1 MTNLHLKSKAVETLK
16 TSGIANPT
24 RLVRLIQDS
33 IAFLQLDLSG
43 LTVLTEAASGPYV
56 VTPVIAA
63 LSGAKRV
70 LALTSD
76 SRYASSEVVT
86 KQTRALEALCGLEGA
101 VEIHTQRSLTLF
113 SEADIVTNLG
123 FVRPIDAQVVEA
135 MKPTA
140 VIPLMCEAW
149 EFREGDVDLGRC
161 RKKGILVM
169 GTNEDY
175 PGLDVF
181 DYSGWLCMKML
192 FEAQIEIHKSQILLV
207 SADKFGTVLEKRL
220 TQAGAA
226 VSLIPNLRGVSV
238 QEMAEVDVMVV
249 CDYGRRDQ
257 IIGPT
262 GDIDAVELARLARSL
277 TIIQFAGQI
286 DLDGL
291 LEAGLFVYPAHRLG
305 PQRMALT
312 LAELGSRPVIE
323 LHAAGLKVGE
333 VASRIRHKNSI
344 PCEAESIIL
353 RSCELAQCVKGKQ

>member
-1 MTNLHLKSKAVETLK
+1 MTYSGINSKAVETLK

-24 RLVRLIQDS
+24 RLVKLIQDS
-33 IAFLQLDLSG
+33 IAFMRLDLSG

-76 SRYASSEVVT
+76 SKYASSEVVIS
-86 KQTRALEALCGLEGA
+86 QTRALEALCGLEGA
-101 VEIHTQRSLTLF
+101 VEIHTQRSLGLF

-123 FVRPIDAQVVEA
+123 FVRPIDAEAIAA
-135 MKPTA
+135 MKSTA

-149 EFREGDVDLGRC
+149 EFRQGDVDLCRC
-161 RKKGILVM
+161 REKGILVM

-192 FEAQIEIHKSQILLV
+192 FEAQVEIHKSQILLV
-207 SADKFGTVLEKRL
+207 SADKFGKVIEKRL
-220 TQAGAA
+220 TKAGAA
-226 VSLIPNLRGVSV
+226 VRLIPNLRRVSE
-238 QEMAEVDVMVV
+238 QEMAAVDVMVV

-257 IIGPT
+257 IIGST
-262 GDIDAVELARLARSL
+262 GDIDAVELAQFNQGLA
-277 TIIQFAGQI
+277 IIQFAGQL

-291 LEAGLFVYPAHRLG
+291 LKAGLFVYPAHRLG

-312 LAELGSRPVIE
+312 LADLGPRPVIE

-333 VASRIRHKNSI
+333 LV
-344 PCEAESIIL
+344 L
-353 RSCELAQCVKGKQ
+353 RRDSSLYPSLKSDCTSMNLIQWV

>member
-1 MTNLHLKSKAVETLK
+1 MTNLDLKSKAIETLK

-24 RLVRLIQDS
+24 RLVKLIQDS

-56 VTPVIAA
+56 VTSVIAA

-76 SRYASSEVVT
+76 SRYASSEVVIN
-86 KQTRALEALCGLEGA
+86 QTRALENLCNLEGG
-101 VEIHTQRSLTLF
+101 VEIHVERALDLF
-113 SEADIVTNLG
+113 SQADIVTNLG
-123 FVRPIDAQVVEA
+123 FVRPIDAPAVEA
-135 MKPTA
+135 MKSTA

-149 EFREGDVDLGRC
+149 EFREGDVDLDRC

-175 PGLDVF
+175 PGLDIF
-181 DYSGWLCMKML
+181 EYSGWLCMKML

-207 SADKFGTVLEKRL
+207 SSDKFGTVIEKRL
-220 TQAGAA
+220 AQAGAA
-226 VSLIPNLRGVSV
+226 VSLIPNLRRVSAR
-238 QEMAEVDVMVV
+238 EMAAVDVVVV
-249 CDYGRRDQ
+249 CDYTRRDQ
-257 IIGPT
+257 IIGPS
-262 GDIDAVELARLARSL
+262 GDIDATELAQLAPSL

-291 LEAGLFVYPAHRLG
+291 LETGLFVYPAHRLG

-312 LAELGSRPVIE
+312 LAELSSRPVIE

-333 VASRIRHKNSI
+333 LMWRKQQSLQGARQVASLL
-344 PCEAESIIL
+344 AEEHPL
-353 RSCELAQCVKGKQ
+353 CQRLT

>member
-1 MTNLHLKSKAVETLK
+1 MAQINIESKALETLRRG
-16 TSGIANPT
+16 GIANPA
-24 RLVRLIQDS
+24 RVVKLIRDVIS
-33 IAFLQLDLSG
+33 FLELDLFG

-56 VTPVIAA
+56 VTPVIASLA
-63 LSGAKRV
+63 GADRV

-76 SRYASSEVVT
+76 SSYACAGTVID
-86 KQTRALEALCGLEGA
+86 QTRALEALCHVDNG
-101 VEIHTQRSLTLF
+101 VEIHTQRSLDLF
-113 SEADIVTNLG
+113 GQADIVTNLG

-149 EFREGDVDLGRC
+149 EFREGDVDLDSC
-161 RKKGILVM
+161 REKGILVM

-220 TQAGAA
+220 TQAGAE
-226 VSLIPNLRGVSV
+226 VSLIPNLRGVSE
-238 QEMAEVDVMVV
+238 QEMATVDVMVV

-286 DLDGL
+286 DLEGL
-291 LEAGLFVYPAHRLG
+291 LEAGLFVYPACKLG

-312 LAELGSRPVIE
+312 LAELGPRPVVE

-333 VASRIRHKNSI
+333 LMWRKHQSRQGAQQVAS
-344 PCEAESIIL
+344 L
-353 RSCELAQCVKGKQ
+353 LADEHPLCQRLA